1 MGMTATLDF
10 AGLLTAWHAREPGS
24 DEKLFTCVYSELRKM
39 AALQMRRENSGH
51 TLQVTAL
58 AHEAY
63 LRLSGGERVSD
74 VSQAHFCAIASR
86 LMRQILV
93 DHSRRRNSAKRGGG
107 KTVSLLDAFVPS
119 VPDQTDLVE
128 LDMALERLRELDP
141 REATVVELRFFAGL
155 SVPEIAATLGLS
167 IATVERDWAAA
178 RAWLRRELS
187 TDSSLG

>member
-1 MGMTATLDF
+1 MTAAPDF
-10 AGLLTAWHAREPGS
+10 AGLLAAWHAREPGS
-24 DEKLFTCVYSELRKM
+24 DEKLFACVYSELRKM

-51 TLQVTAL
+51 TLQATAL

-74 VSQAHFCAIASR
+74 VGQAHFCAIAAR

-93 DHSRRRNSAKRGGG
+93 DHSRRRNSAKRNGG
-107 KTVSLLDAFVPS
+107 KTESLLDAFVPS

-128 LDMALERLRELDP
+128 LDLALERLRELDP
-141 REATVVELRFFAGL
+141 REASVVELRFFAGL

-167 IATVERDWAAA
+167 VATVERDWAAA

-187 TDSSLG
+187 TEPSLG

>member
-1 MGMTATLDF
+1 MGMTAALDF
-10 AGLLTAWHAREPGS
+10 AGLLAAWHAREPGS
-24 DEKLFTCVYSELRKM
+24 DEKLFACVYSELRKM
-39 AALQMRRENSGH
+39 AARQMRRENSGH
-51 TLQVTAL
+51 TLQATAL

-63 LRLSGGERVSD
+63 LRLSGGERVAD
-74 VSQAHFCAIASR
+74 VDQSHFCAIASR

-107 KTVSLLDAFVPS
+107 RTESLLDAFVPS
-119 VPDQTDLVE
+119 VPDQADLVE

-141 REATVVELRFFAGL
+141 REASVVELRFFAGL

-178 RAWLRRELS
+178 RTWLRRELS
-187 TDSSLG
+187 TESLLG